1 MVSHH
6 RWPIDFP
13 AALYGFR
20 ALRDSTRPS
29 ILDDPPGHIFDRSTV
44 SFLPRFASTPRGS
57 TGGSTRNR
65 REGQA
70 SFHRSRPIRGRWH
83 VAVIT
88 RAIIRLIWR
97 DSLTR
102 YMVARGRY
110 RCRERSTTG
119 DREFVLGSNCE
130 HGFDRRYIFSQ
141 VQPCPGL
148 RAEKNLNS
156 NWKYI
161 YIEGRQPRKR
171 GISLSVRP
179 RVPFVPRLN

>member
-119 DREFVLGSNCE
+119 ENSYWDPTASTVSTGDISSRKYSLVPSEEEFKFE
-130 HGFDRRYIFSQ
+130 
-141 VQPCPGL
+141 
-148 RAEKNLNS
+148 
-156 NWKYI
+156 I

-171 GISLSVRP
+171 GIFLSVRP